1 MHKSKS
7 LAGII
12 GPTLIVMVASEL
24 KLWNPT
30 LYDDQIVPLI
40 YLSGVLFFV
49 AGLAIVRSHNI
60 WVLHW
65 PVVITLLG
73 WLGMALGLL
82 RMFFPQ
88 AYQGNFSNDISAMV
102 VEIILI
108 SIGFFLSFKA
118 YWPQIRQEK

>member
-1 MHKSKS
+1 MHKSIS

-12 GPTLIVMVASEL
+12 GPTLIVMVVSEL

-30 LYDDQIVPLI
+30 LYDKQIVPLI
-40 YLSGVLFFV
+40 YLSGVLLFV

-73 WLGMALGLL
+73 WLGIALGVL

-88 AYQGNFSNDISAMV
+88 AYQSNFSNDISDMV
-102 VEIILI
+102 VEIVLI
-108 SIGFFLSFKA
+108 SVGAFLSFKA
-118 YWPQIRQEK
+118 YWPQTRWEK